1 MIEHVIMKTSVSIS
15 VLGALCWLPQSMA
28 AQSSLRFED
37 YNVKLYTGRIRRPKW
52 IHRDAN
58 GEWRD
63 ELDKFVDAPIINFAG
78 KYFVALHS
86 CGTYCRYYTMTDLS
100 TGREINLS
108 KVFASRETHG
118 LNVYLADLIT
128 RPNSRLLVAQ
138 FRHEPQ
144 NGEECRERVF
154 LFNGTKL
161 TPITG
166 TRRTCTRY

>member
-1 MIEHVIMKTSVSIS
+1 MKACIGIALSI
-15 VLGALCWLPQSMA
+15 VLYSLPQSLA

-37 YNVKLYTGRIRRPKW
+37 YNVKLYTGRIHQPNW
-52 IHRDAN
+52 IRRDAR
-58 GEWRD
+58 GDWRD
-63 ELDKFVDAPIINFAG
+63 ELDKLVEEPTINFAG
-78 KYFVALHS
+78 KYFIAMHG

-128 RPNSRLLVAQ
+128 RPNSRMLVAQ

-154 LFNGTKL
+154 VLNGAKL
-161 TPITG
+161 APITG
-166 TRRTCTRY
+166 TRRSCTSYQ